1 MRHVHRASGSMLDKN
16 TDVDLRQQEAAGV
29 NSLTTQLRRVLD
41 QLDATPPCRL
51 LTLKVIA
58 LLHHADSV

>member
-1 MRHVHRASGSMLDKN
+1 MLDKN